1 MNSTKITTVAIDQEM
16 RRSYLDYSMSV
27 IIGRAI
33 PDARDGLKPVHRRIL
48 YAMMEAGNTHNK
60 PYKKSARIVGDVIGK
75 YHPHGDAAVYD
86 AIVRMAQP
94 FSMRYTLVDGQ
105 GNFGSIDGDPPAAMR
120 YTEIRMSRLAEEM
133 LADIDKDTVGFHPNY
148 DESLQEPDVL
158 PSRIPA
164 LLLNGS
170 SGIAVG
176 MATSIP
182 PHNLAEL
189 SRALVTLIEN
199 PACELRDIMKVLPG
213 PDFPTGGIIFDGGE
227 IAKAYA
233 TGRGIIILRGKVT
246 REEEDGRTRL
256 IITEIPYTVNKSDL
270 VERIAILANEK
281 KIDGIS
287 TIRDESDKDG
297 MRVVVELKKAVP
309 AEVIE
314 NQLYKLTSLQSSFS
328 MNMLAI
334 HNGRPCVMGL
344 MDMLRAFLD
353 FREEVVTRRSLFELN
368 KAKDRVHILEG
379 LLKALE
385 HIDEIVAIIKA
396 SADVADARLRL
407 MERFSFT
414 EAQAQAILDMRLQR
428 LTGLER
434 EKLASEHA
442 SLTRE
447 IERLN
452 RILSDKA
459 VLMDVI
465 KQEISD
471 IAEAFKDDRR
481 SMIVQGGIGEFNVE
495 DLIPDDNM
503 VVTITRK
510 GYMKRTEID
519 KYRTQKRGGVGV
531 RGASMSDDDFIE
543 HIFVASNHTSILYFT
558 TKGRVYHTKVYEIP
572 ERDRALKGVPIVN
585 IRPIH
590 KDERICAILAASD
603 LEAEAEVAMVTAK
616 GYIKRTELKNFRNI
630 LRTGIIAC
638 SLEQGDE
645 VISARLTTGNTK
657 IIVASRQGKA
667 IMFPAHQVRV
677 MGRQAAGVRAI
688 RLDENDTVVGMDVVT
703 DDDAMVINLTENGF
717 GKKTPVSKYP
727 VQNRAGKGVYTVNIT
742 RKTGDL
748 IGLRVVRDSDELMII
763 SSSGQIIRLGVNQ
776 VRTTK
781 TRSAQGVRVIRL
793 REDEKIV
800 DFTRYVGEDEDEDE
814 SPR

>member
-1 MNSTKITTVAIDQEM
+1 
-16 RRSYLDYSMSV
+16 
-27 IIGRAI
+27 
-33 PDARDGLKPVHRRIL
+33 
-48 YAMMEAGNTHNK
+48 
-60 PYKKSARIVGDVIGK
+60 
-75 YHPHGDAAVYD
+75 
-86 AIVRMAQP
+86 
-94 FSMRYTLVDGQ
+94 
-105 GNFGSIDGDPPAAMR
+105 
-120 YTEIRMSRLAEEM
+120 
-133 LADIDKDTVGFHPNY
+133 
-148 DESLQEPDVL
+148 
-158 PSRIPA
+158 
-164 LLLNGS
+164 
-170 SGIAVG
+170 
-176 MATSIP
+176 
-182 PHNLAEL
+182 
-189 SRALVTLIEN
+189 
-199 PACELRDIMKVLPG
+199 
-213 PDFPTGGIIFDGGE
+213 
-227 IAKAYA
+227 
-233 TGRGIIILRGKVT
+233 
-246 REEEDGRTRL
+246 
-256 IITEIPYTVNKSDL
+256 
-270 VERIAILANEK
+270 
-281 KIDGIS
+281 
-287 TIRDESDKDG
+287 
-297 MRVVVELKKAVP
+297 
-309 AEVIE
+309 
-314 NQLYKLTSLQSSFS
+314 
-328 MNMLAI
+328 
-334 HNGRPCVMGL
+334 
-344 MDMLRAFLD
+344 
-353 FREEVVTRRSLFELN
+353 
-368 KAKDRVHILEG
+368 
-379 LLKALE
+379 
-385 HIDEIVAIIKA
+385 
-396 SADVADARLRL
+396 
-407 MERFSFT
+407 
-414 EAQAQAILDMRLQR
+414 QAQAILDMRLQR